1 MSTNEPL
8 GAPSSLLHNPGG
20 AKTAPKHDATRP
32 ANVGGVTVPVS
43 SAKRDTPETNTWT
56 KLPAE
61 KGKDKKARSWP
72 YGVSLEGAPA

>member
-43 SAKRDTPETNTWT
+43 SAKRDTPETNT
-56 KLPAE
+56 
-61 KGKDKKARSWP
+61 
-72 YGVSLEGAPA
+72 